1 MSKLLLINVSGKNQ
15 LGMTN
20 TVVDAL
26 SKLDVKL
33 IDISQSVIHGRVTIV
48 ILILMSRLNDSD
60 SLRSQ
65 ILTDLDYLDL
75 QLGFTVLPD
84 EYYQTWLDQQREPKS
99 LVTLMASELTMA
111 DLAAVNVMVVKQGLN
126 IDNIRYLSEPL
137 AAEESQSQ
145 KPRGIELSVLGKPES
160 NEALKRALLELAES
174 HKIDV
179 TYQED
184 NIYRRNRRLVVF
196 DMDSTLIDAEVI
208 DELAI
213 EAGVGDQVA
222 AITEAAMRGEVD
234 FKQSFTQRLAL
245 LKGLDAAVLE
255 TIAKR
260 LRLNN
265 GAKRLVQSLKK
276 LGFKTAIISGGFG
289 FFGRHLQTILG
300 IDEVYA
306 NELDIVSGKV
316 TGNVV
321 GEIIDGQRKAE
332 ILREIVHQQGLCLE
346 QVVAVGDGANDLPM
360 LAIAGLGVAYH
371 AKPLVRASAK
381 QALSNIGL
389 DGVLYLLGYTDREIN
404 QLDVSFY
411 SQK

>member
-1 MSKLLLINVSGKNQ
+1 VSKVLLMNVFGKNQ
-15 LGMTN
+15 PGITD

-33 IDISQSVIHGRVTIV
+33 IDINQSVLHGRVTIS
-48 ILILMSRLNDSD
+48 ILILVSRLSDSD
-60 SLRSQ
+60 PLRSQ
-65 ILTDLDYLDL
+65 MLTVLENLDV
-75 QLGFTVLPD
+75 QLGFTVVPD
-84 EYYQTWLDQQREPKS
+84 EYYQTWLDQQQRTPRS
-99 LVTLMASELTMA
+99 IVTLMASELTML
-111 DLAAVNVMVVKQGLN
+111 DLAAVNTIIAKQGLN
-126 IDNIRYLSEPL
+126 VDNIRYLSEP
-137 AAEESQSQ
+137 AAIDESHSQ
-145 KPRGIELSVLGKPES
+145 KLRSIELSTLGKPKS
-160 NEALKRALLELAES
+160 NEVMKRALLGLAES

-179 TYQED
+179 TYQEE

-255 TIAKR
+255 TVAQR

-265 GAKRLVQSLKK
+265 GAKCLVQSLKK

-289 FFGRHLQTILG
+289 FFGRHLQAILG
-300 IDEVYA
+300 IDDVYA
-306 NELDIVSGKV
+306 NELDVVSGKV

-332 ILREIVHQQGLCLE
+332 ILREIAHQQGLCLE

-371 AKPLVRASAK
+371 AKPLVKASAK
-381 QALSNIGL
+381 QALSNVGL

-404 QLDVSFY
+404 H
-411 SQK
+411 